1 MSNLILNDVD
11 LKNYSWF
18 NLGGRAKNFFK
29 PNNINDL
36 ISFLKNKK
44 NKNEKLHI
52 LGAGSNTLFRD
63 GGYDGTIIKLGSEF
77 GKIRILNDGNLEVGA
92 SCLDKKIANF
102 ALENSYKDFEF
113 LSCIP
118 GSIGGAIAMNSGCY
132 GHEISK
138 LVLSVQALTLSGQTK
153 TFARNKIDFFYR
165 GSEFGEPVIIT
176 GVKLKGNKGIKEKI
190 EKIQNNYLTQ
200 KKKTQPNRIKTCGS
214 TFKNPNHKKAWELIK
229 ESGCI
234 NLSVGGARLS
244 NQHCNFFVND
254 GKATSKDIEMLI
266 DSVKNK
272 VHSKTGIKLD
282 LEIKIIGKK

>member
-153 TFARNKIDFFYR
+153 NFARNQIGFFYR
-165 GSEFGEPVIIT
+165 GSEFGEPIIIT
-176 GVKLKGNKGIKEKI
+176 SVKLKGNKGIKEKI
-190 EKIQNNYLTQ
+190 EKLQNNYLTQ
-200 KKKTQPNRIKTCGS
+200 KKKTQPHRIKTCGS
-214 TFKNPNHKKAWELIK
+214 TFKNPDHKKAWELIK

-254 GKATSKDIEMLI
+254 GKATSKDIETLI
-266 DSVKNK
+266 ESVKNK
-272 VHSKTGIKLD
+272 VHSKTGVKLD
-282 LEIKIIGKK
+282 LEIKIVGKK

>member
-214 TFKNPNHKKAWELIK
+214 TFKNPDHKKAWELIK

-254 GKATSKDIEMLI
+254 GKATSKDIETLI
-266 DSVKNK
+266 ESVKNK
-272 VHSKTGIKLD
+272 VHSKTGVKLD

>member
-1 MSNLILNDVD
+1 MSNLILNNVD

-18 NLGGRAKNFFK
+18 NLGGKAKNFFK
-29 PNNINDL
+29 PNNIDDL

-44 NKNEKLHI
+44 NENEKFHV

-77 GKIRILNDGNLEVGA
+77 GKIKILNDGNLNVGA
-92 SCLDKKIANF
+92 SCLDKKIASF

-153 TFARNKIDFFYR
+153 NFARNQIDFFYR

-176 GVKLKGNKGIKEKI
+176 GVKLKGNKGNKGKI
-190 EKIQNNYLTQ
+190 EKIQNNYLTK
-200 KKKTQPNRIKTCGS
+200 KKKTQPHRIKTCGS
-214 TFKNPNHKKAWELIK
+214 TFKNPDHKKAWELIK
-229 ESGCI
+229 DSGCV

-254 GKATSKDIEMLI
+254 GKATSKDIETLI
-266 DSVKNK
+266 ESVKNK
-272 VHSKTGIKLD
+272 VHSQTGVKLD